1 MTAAMEKYYL
11 TFDAGTQS
19 VKVAVFDAAMQCVVS
34 SVHPTTLLYPEPG
47 WAEMD
52 LDEYLRC
59 TVAGMK
65 DCAVQL
71 AEKGIAVS
79 SVAAIMGD
87 GVICGIGGIAADGQV
102 ITPYINY
109 LDSRTKDDAVALA
122 SRNLSIW
129 REETGNPEPLC
140 MFPAMHA
147 RWLLAHSKEFQ
158 QHGAKFVHDAPY
170 VLMKLAGLQAK
181 DAFIDWGTLSGW
193 GLGYDVIKKIWSKEQ
208 LQLLGL
214 REEYMPRIVKP
225 WEIVGHLTEK
235 MARET
240 GFAAGTPICA
250 GAGDTMQSMLGCG
263 ILEAGRAVDV
273 AGTCAMFCVSTDRII
288 PELSQPGSGLI
299 FNSGTL
305 ENTYFYWGFVR
316 TGGLA
321 LRWFKDNVC
330 GQTENN
336 AYYQELSARAAFVP
350 EGSNGVLFLPYLTG
364 GYGASEVRGCF
375 LNMTMDTDQ
384 SVLWRSVLEA
394 IAFDYRDIVNTYR
407 GAGIAIDSIHVTE
420 GGSRDALWNQI
431 KADVLESR
439 IKTYANAG
447 GALLMNALVGSYA
460 IGGCR
465 DLKKVLQKQLIPAAC
480 FTPRPEAAHVY
491 HEQAAEQK
499 RLLQRL
505 DSK

>member
-1 MTAAMEKYYL
+1 MKKHYL

-19 VKVAVFDAAMQCVVS
+19 VKVSVFNEEMQCVVTS
-34 SVHPTTLLYPEPG
+34 SHPTTLLYPEPG

-52 LDEYLRC
+52 IDDYLRC
-59 TVAGMK
+59 TLKGMK
-65 DCAVQL
+65 SCAEQL
-71 AEKGIAVS
+71 KEKGIDPA

-87 GVICGIGGIAADGQV
+87 GVICGVAGIDASGQA

-109 LDSRTKDDAVALA
+109 LDSRTKEEAAELSA
-122 SRNLSIW
+122 RNLSIW

-147 RWLLAHSKEFQ
+147 RWLLAHSEDFQ
-158 QHGAKFVHDAPY
+158 RHGAKFVHDAPY
-170 VLMKLAGLQAK
+170 VLMKLAGLKAE

-193 GLGYDVIKKIWSKEQ
+193 GLGYDVTKKTWSKEQ
-208 LQLLGL
+208 LGILGL
-214 REEYMPRIVKP
+214 RPEYMPRIVKP
-225 WEIVGHLTEK
+225 WDIVGHLTES
-235 MARET
+235 MAEKT

-273 AGTCAMFCVSTDRII
+273 AGTCAMFCVSTNGII

-330 GQTENN
+330 GQAEDGS
-336 AYYQELSARAAFVP
+336 YYKQLSEKAAAVP
-350 EGSNGVLFLPYLTG
+350 AGCNGVLFLPYLTG
-364 GYGASEVRGCF
+364 GYGDSDVRGCF

-384 SVLWRSVLEA
+384 AVLWRSVLEA
-394 IAFDYRDIVNTYR
+394 IAFDYREVVDTYR
-407 GAGIAIDSIHVTE
+407 GAGITIDTINVTE

-431 KADVLESR
+431 KADVLDAR
-439 IKTYANAG
+439 IETYANAG

-460 IGGCR
+460 IGECA
-465 DLKKVLQKQLIPAAC
+465 DLKAVLQKHLQLADCFEPQAAM
-480 FTPRPEAAHVY
+480 TPVY
-491 HEQAAEQK
+491 QQQIAEQK
-499 RLLQRL
+499 RLLHCL
-505 DSK
+505 EGK